1 MIFSNTTPIIALSA
15 IGRLDLLPALFGRI
29 HVVEPV
35 VRESAA
41 GGAIKVP
48 ALESLPWV
56 TVLPVTAGDPE
67 PMLTQLDEGEKWTL
81 HAARQAKAELLL
93 IDERIGRNL
102 AERMGLKVTGT
113 LGILVKAYQQGLI
126 ASFSRAAEDMR
137 IQGIFFH
144 PRLIARL
151 AESIGEKYGP

>member
-1 MIFSNTTPIIALSA
+1 VIFSNTTPFIALSS
-15 IGRLDLLPALFGRI
+15 INRLDLLPALFARI

-35 VRESAA
+35 VRECAA
-41 GGAIKVP
+41 GGAIEVP

-56 TVLPVTAGDPE
+56 TVLPITTSDPE

-81 HAARQAKAELLL
+81 HAAHQARAALLL

-113 LGILVKAYQQGLI
+113 LGILLKARQEGMI
-126 ASFSRAAEDMR
+126 VSFSREVEDMR
-137 IQGIFFH
+137 RQGIFFH

-151 AESIGEKYGP
+151 AESVGDN

>member
-1 MIFSNTTPIIALSA
+1 MIFSNTTPFIALSA

-35 VRESAA
+35 VRECAA
-41 GGAIKVP
+41 GGVMNVP

-56 TVLPVTAGDPE
+56 TVQPVTATDPE

-81 HAARQAKAELLL
+81 HAARQAGAKLLL

-102 AERMGLKVTGT
+102 AERMGLKVSGT
-113 LGILVKAYQQGLI
+113 LGVLLKARQQGLI
-126 ASFSRAAEDMR
+126 ASFSGAAQAMRA
-137 IQGIFFH
+137 QGIFFH
-144 PRLIARL
+144 PRLIVRL
-151 AESIGEKYGP
+151 AESIVET

>member
-1 MIFSNTTPIIALSA
+1 VIFSNTTPFISLSA
-15 IGRLDLLPALFGRI
+15 IGHLDLLPALFGQI

-35 VRESAA
+35 VLECAA
-41 GGAIKVP
+41 GGNIAVP
-48 ALESLPWV
+48 SLGTLPWV
-56 TVLPVTAGDPE
+56 TVLPVAGGDPE

-81 HAARQAKAELLL
+81 HAARQAGAEILL

-113 LGILVKAYQQGLI
+113 LGVLLKARQRGLI
-126 ASFSRAAEDMR
+126 ASFSGAALEMR
-137 IQGIFFH
+137 SQGIFFH

-151 AESIGEKYGP
+151 AESIGET

>member
-1 MIFSNTTPIIALSA
+1 MIFSNTPPFIALSA
-15 IGRLDLLPALFGRI
+15 IGRLELLPALFERI

-35 VRESAA
+35 ARECAA
-41 GGAIKVP
+41 GGHVKVP

-56 TVLPVTAGDPE
+56 SVMAVTAGDPE

-81 HAARQAKAELLL
+81 HAACHANAQLLL

-113 LGILVKAYQQGLI
+113 LGILLKARQQGLI
-126 ASFSRAAEDMR
+126 GSFSDAALAMRA
-137 IQGIFFH
+137 QGMFYH

-151 AESIGEKYGP
+151 AESIGES

>member
-1 MIFSNTTPIIALSA
+1 MIFSNTTPFIALSA
-15 IGRLDLLPALFGRI
+15 IGRLDLLPALFERI
-29 HVVEPV
+29 HVVQSV
-35 VRESAA
+35 VHECAA

-56 TVLPVTAGDPE
+56 TVQPVTSGDPE

-81 HAARQAKAELLL
+81 HAAHQVGAELLL

-113 LGILVKAYQQGLI
+113 LGILLKARQQGLI
-126 ASFSRAAEDMR
+126 TSFAGTAQAMR
-137 IQGIFFH
+137 TQGMFFH

-151 AESIGEKYGP
+151 AESIGET

>member
-1 MIFSNTTPIIALSA
+1 MIFSNTAPFIALSA

-35 VRESAA
+35 VRECAA
-41 GGAIKVP
+41 GGAVTVP

-56 TVLPVTAGDPE
+56 TVQPITAVDPE
-67 PMLTQLDEGEKWTL
+67 PMLTQLDAGEKWTL
-81 HAARQAKAELLL
+81 HAARQAKAKLLL

-102 AERMGLKVTGT
+102 AERMGLKVSGT
-113 LGILVKAYQQGLI
+113 LGVLLKAHQQGLI
-126 ASFSRAAEDMR
+126 TSFSLAAEDMR
-137 IQGIFFH
+137 VQGIFFH

-151 AESIGEKYGP
+151 SESIGEI

>member
-1 MIFSNTTPIIALSA
+1 MIFSNTTPFIALSA
-15 IGRLDLLPALFGRI
+15 ISRLDLLPALFERI

-35 VRESAA
+35 VRECAA
-41 GGAIKVP
+41 GGAIEVP

-56 TVLPVTAGDPE
+56 TVLPITSSDPE

-81 HAARQAKAELLL
+81 HAARQAKAALLL

-113 LGILVKAYQQGLI
+113 LGILLKAQQQGMI
-126 ASFSRAAEDMR
+126 GSFSREVEDMR
-137 IQGIFFH
+137 RRGIFFH
-144 PRLIARL
+144 PRLITRL
-151 AESIGEKYGP
+151 AESIGEE